1 MPGPSHVLKMG
12 KELSLA
18 TEQEERVRKVFDD
31 MRREA
36 AAEWMRYVSLEE
48 GLEEKFRH
56 RHVTATE
63 LLTLLATIEESRAR
77 LRFVHLSAHLML
89 LDILTQPQIDTY
101 NRLRGYKCPDNG
113 RPSET
118 GTAVVPCQRLAYD
131 TGYPAFSIAWPIRA
145 GSSVVSTVAF
155 LDARSTVATA
165 AGSAALMAFSTVPLQ
180 WPQVMFWI
188 SNSYILMSPFD
199 VLP

>member
-1 MPGPSHVLKMG
+1 MKLPLLFALTLLVPATAVAEEVHHGHASPYRGEEARPIKSLSEADVAELRRGGGWGLAKTAELNGMPGPSHVLKMG

-36 AAEWMRYVSLEE
+36 AAEGMRYVSLEE
-48 GLEEKFRH
+48 GLEERFRH

-89 LDILTQPQIDTY
+89 LDILTQPQIETY
-101 NRLRGYKCPDNG
+101 NRLRGYK
-113 RPSET
+113 
-118 GTAVVPCQRLAYD
+118 VP
-131 TGYPAFSIAWPIRA
+131 G
-145 GSSVVSTVAF
+145 
-155 LDARSTVATA
+155 
-165 AGSAALMAFSTVPLQ
+165 
-180 WPQVMFWI
+180 
-188 SNSYILMSPFD
+188 
-199 VLP
+199 